1 MKPGDLVKFFNYE
14 PGNVNEE
21 VGIFEEVGIILQLE
35 PYHENHRYKILTSNG
50 GVTCL
55 YHYEIQRIG

>member
-1 MKPGDLVKFFNYE
+1 MKRGDLVKFFNYE
-14 PGNVNEE
+14 PGNVN
-21 VGIFEEVGIILQLE
+21 EEVGIILQLE

-50 GVTCL
+50 GVTRL